1 MATTQPP
8 AVRPAAQSVR
18 AIAKEAY
25 IYGFPMVDNYRIQH
39 SYFVDRGNPEYKG
52 PWNQVHNTARVFT
65 PNDKVVQ
72 TPNSDT
78 PYSAVGADLRA
89 EPLVFT
95 FPIVE
100 KGRYYSAQ
108 FIDAYTFN
116 FAYVGS
122 RATGNDGGSFLLAG
136 PKWQGET
143 PPGVKGVI
151 RSETELAFVVYRT
164 QLFGPDDID
173 KVKQIQAGYS
183 VQTLSRF
190 LDRPAPPAA
199 PKIDFINPITAD
211 EERHSLE
218 FFRILNFVLQ
228 FCRTDPSETALM
240 ARFSEIGI
248 GVEGSFDPQSLSAET
263 SQAFEDGMAD
273 AWKDYQAL
281 EKRLDAGEITSAAV
295 FGSRAYLKN
304 NYSYRM
310 LAAVD
315 GIYGNSKEEA
325 YYPMYMVDSAG
336 DVLDGSKGRYV
347 LHFASDKLPP
357 VNAFWSLTMYA
368 LPSRLLVANS
378 LNRYLINSPML
389 PKLERD
395 GSGGLTLYIQN
406 ATPGA
411 DRQAN
416 WLPAPS
422 GPFMMA
428 LRLYWPKPDAF
439 NGAWTQPALHRVD

>member
-1 MATTQPP
+1 MATTQQL
-8 AVRPAAQSVR
+8 AATVADVRT
-18 AIAKEAY
+18 IAKEAY
-25 IYGFPMVDNYRIQH
+25 TYGFPMVDDYRIQY

-52 PWNQVHNTARVFT
+52 SWNQIHNTARVFT

-95 FPIVE
+95 FPVVE
-100 KGRYYSAQ
+100 KGRYFSAQ

-116 FAYVGS
+116 FAYAGS
-122 RATGNDGGSFLLAG
+122 RTTGNDGGSFLLAG
-136 PKWQGET
+136 PNWHGDT
-143 PPGVKGVI
+143 PAGVKGVI

-164 QLFGPDDID
+164 QLLGPDDID
-173 KVKQIQAGYS
+173 KVKQIQAEYK
-183 VQTLSRF
+183 VQTLSHY
-190 LDRPAPPAA
+190 LDRPAPPSA
-199 PKIDFINPITAD
+199 PKINFIDPITAD

-228 FCRTDPSETALM
+228 FCPTDPSEKGLM
-240 ARFSEIGI
+240 ARFAEIGI
-248 GVEGSFDPQSLSAET
+248 GADGSFDPQSLSAE
-263 SQAFEDGMAD
+263 SRQAFQDGIAD
-273 AWKDYQAL
+273 AWKDYAAL
-281 EKRLDAGEITSAAV
+281 EKRLDSGEINSGDV
-295 FGSRAYLKN
+295 FGSRAFLKN
-304 NYSYRM
+304 NYLYRM

-336 DVLDGSKGRYV
+336 DKLDGAEGRYV
-347 LHFASDKLPP
+347 LNFPPDKLPP
-357 VNAFWSLTMYA
+357 VNAFWSLTMYS

-378 LNRYLINSPML
+378 LDRYLINSPML
-389 PKLERD
+389 PKLQRD
-395 GSGGLTLYIQN
+395 ASGGLTLYVQN
-406 ATPGA
+406 TPPGA
-411 DRQAN
+411 DKEAN

-428 LRLYWPKPDAF
+428 LRLYWPRPEAF
-439 NGAWTQPALHRVD
+439 NGAWKQPPLHRID